1 MSLDFILIKSHGHP
15 LSLEE
20 IDMDPAFKEE
30 DYRSV
35 AERFFNGVA
44 WSGNDGLVI
53 MDDMSFELRPSDV
66 SLSVTARGVGDAVAF
81 MDNLAVLGAQ
91 QGVVIVDVQGSE
103 ILAPAGD

>member
-15 LSLEE
+15 LSLED
-20 IDMDPAFKEE
+20 IDMDLAFKEE
-30 DYRSV
+30 DYRSL
-35 AERFFNGVA
+35 AERFFNGIA
-44 WSGNDGLVI
+44 WSGNDGFVI

-66 SLSVTARGVGDAVAF
+66 SLSVTARGAGDTVAF

-103 ILAPAGD
+103 ILVPAGD